1 MKTLAH
7 LLRAGFHT
15 GILFLLPW
23 ILGMAAGAVFDI
35 KEVSETGSSFFFY
48 FMLVTMP
55 LLFLQMVSVTV
66 RVRRETRMQK
76 TLGNTGIEV
85 WAEAV
90 ERHARLLT
98 GRGVGLVIGSS
109 IALMCAL
116 AVKWGQFAVMAVAG
130 LGLLYLI
137 VTAAAVASAFSILSF
152 DERSRRRR
160 GKIERRMVPALAGVG
175 DPVQEE
181 FQLEHVPIPPLYR
194 LHISEGLPERLGG
207 ETRFALDRNASSE
220 SVTVRAPLTQTLRG
234 VFRFGP
240 AQIAYEDIFGLT
252 HVSVASLA
260 QVDLRVMPQ
269 VRNILFEKTPKALTR
284 GDGSLSRQE
293 AFPTDDYYRLRE
305 YQRGDDARRVHW
317 KRSIQ
322 LGAMH
327 IRLPE
332 TVPYKPKDVVLVL
345 DTYLPTRLSQ
355 TADVLAD
362 ALDLLVEGWLS
373 MARSLMQK
381 GERVTLVVAAPNESG
396 DVVLRVLPA
405 RNGELVRWRSV
416 GADVRWQDTWSP
428 DRVAQDLGT
437 RGLGAE
443 AVWVSSVLHPLPV
456 STTGAPTSV
465 IWAPPRGETRE
476 RKNRTAT
483 QRFFAYAFPS
493 GADDNRFDWSAFFN
507 PKQSQLTSVNMIE
520 QNVGRASAWLHGQ
533 AASTAASGSGLKVLV
548 LKRTG
553 AALTLGDL

>member
-1 MKTLAH
+1 MKTLLH
-7 LLRAGFHT
+7 LWRAGFHT
-15 GILFLLPW
+15 GLLFLLPW
-23 ILGMAAGAVFDI
+23 ILGVAAGAVFDV
-35 KEVSETGSSFFFY
+35 KEVSETGTSFFFY

-55 LLFLQMVSVTV
+55 LLFLQMVSITI
-66 RVRRETRMQK
+66 RVRRETRAQRAI
-76 TLGNTGIEV
+76 GRRGFEV
-85 WAEAV
+85 WAEAL

-98 GRGVGLVIGSS
+98 GRGVGLVLGSS

-130 LGLLYLI
+130 LGLLYII

-152 DERSRRRR
+152 DERSRRRS

-194 LHISEGLPERLGG
+194 LHISEDLPVRLGG

-220 SVTVRAPLTQTLRG
+220 TVTVRAPLTQTLRG

-269 VRNILFEKTPKALTR
+269 LRNIVYLKNPKALTR

-293 AFPTDDYYRLRE
+293 QFPTDDYYRLRE

-332 TVPYKPKDVVLVL
+332 SVPYKPKDVVLVL
-345 DTYLPTRLSQ
+345 DTYMPGRLSQ
-355 TADVLAD
+355 ASEVLAD

-381 GERVTLVVAAPNESG
+381 GERVTLVVATPNEDG
-396 DVVLRVLPA
+396 NVVLRVLPA
-405 RNGELVRWRSV
+405 KNGEIVRWRSV
-416 GADVRWQDTWSP
+416 GADVTWQSEWPP
-428 DRVAQDLGT
+428 DRLANELAT
-437 RGLGAE
+437 RGLSAE

-456 STTGAPTSV
+456 PTSGPQMSV
-465 IWAPPRGETRE
+465 IWVEPRDNEKAA
-476 RKNRTAT
+476 RKDRTAA

-493 GADDNRFDWSAFFN
+493 GADDNRFNWSAFFN
-507 PKQSQLTSVNMIE
+507 PKPSTHTALQMIS
-520 QNVGRASAWLHGQ
+520 NNIDRAGAWLRGQ
-533 AASTAASGSGLKVLV
+533 AGMKILV
-548 LKRTG
+548 LRRTG
-553 AALTLGDL
+553 TMLTLGEM